1 MKQLIR
7 QLLEWLIAYLRSQGN
22 TSVNGGATPQVERKP
37 GGDRPQTDR
46 SATDRFEYA
55 PHSDGEPDAGEV
67 CWAWV
72 PFEEDASQGKDRP
85 VLILGRRGRAYLAVA
100 LTSKDRADDGEV
112 REDRY
117 GNIWLDIGSGDWDG
131 QGRRSEVRVDRL
143 LVLDEVRRE
152 GAAVNRATYERV
164 IALGRK
170 HW

>member
-1 MKQLIR
+1 MRQIIK
-7 QLLEWLIAYLRSQGN
+7 QLLEWLIAYLRSQEN
-22 TSVNGGATPQVERKP
+22 KPVDGGRAPQVERKS
-37 GGDRPQTDR
+37 GTARPTTDR
-46 SATDRFEYA
+46 SGTDRFEYA
-55 PHSDGEPDAGEV
+55 PQSDGDPDAGEV

-85 VLILGRRGRAYLAVA
+85 VLIVGRRGNAFLAVP

-117 GNIWLDIGSGDWDG
+117 GNIWLDIGSGGWDR
-131 QGRRSEVRVDRL
+131 QGRRSEVRIDRL

-152 GAAVNRATYERV
+152 GAAVDRATYDRV
-164 IALGRK
+164 MALGRK